1 MAAVLLIIVISITA
15 LYVAYVDCDILLFE
29 GILKFLG
36 SGYFMIKSV
45 PTFLVYYSAWLSA
58 GEFSKFRLIFESWL
72 ARYDY
77 QAKFSRY
84 VVASAFEIF

>member
-1 MAAVLLIIVISITA
+1 MKTFLVSRLVHWLGIALSSILAAVLLVIVISITA

-58 GEFSKFRLIFESWL
+58 GKFSKFKDNF
-72 ARYDY
+72 
-77 QAKFSRY
+77 
-84 VVASAFEIF
+84 

>member
-1 MAAVLLIIVISITA
+1 MKTFIVSRLVHWLGIALSSILAAVLLVIVISITA

-58 GEFSKFRLIFESWL
+58 GEFSKFKANF
-72 ARYDY
+72 
-77 QAKFSRY
+77 
-84 VVASAFEIF
+84 